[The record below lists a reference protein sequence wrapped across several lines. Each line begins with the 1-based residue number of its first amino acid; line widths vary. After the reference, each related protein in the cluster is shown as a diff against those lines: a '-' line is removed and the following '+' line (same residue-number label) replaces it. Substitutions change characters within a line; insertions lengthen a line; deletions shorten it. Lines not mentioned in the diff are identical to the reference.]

1 MLLVAAIYAW
11 TTHRLSLPLVIM
23 AVAIGAMEAWL
34 RAPQALLPREGLAV
48 GDDRSAFPR
57 CHWGDGGMA
66 PARGAT
72 TMTRMRRPA
81 SPSHGSGRACS
92 CHASIVWNSTS
103 SANMATKWSS
113 LDALSPSCVPGPR
126 SWLGPTACR
135 GLPSCFTMRWGYYLG
150 HALQIGRL
158 LPQTHKIA
166 ATREVR
172 SPMMIAWCRQEEK
185 GKQR

>member
-66 PARGAT
+66 PASVSISDEKLLHMPAIGA
-72 TMTRMRRPA
+72 MEAWHPQ
-81 SPSHGSGRACS
+81 G
-92 CHASIVWNSTS
+92 
-103 SANMATKWSS
+103 
-113 LDALSPSCVPGPR
+113 VP
-126 SWLGPTACR
+126 
-135 GLPSCFTMRWGYYLG
+135 
-150 HALQIGRL
+150 L
-158 LPQTHKIA
+158 L
-166 ATREVR
+166 
-172 SPMMIAWCRQEEK
+172 
-185 GKQR
+185 